1 MADGN
6 DPRNVRFPLR
16 RTSDDSAPPPAPAPK
31 PEPRAWRPPSLE
43 SLGGSVGG
51 ALGDALKRLKPEKQE
66 PLELSGGMPPPEEQ
80 VPIRPRWRAATTPPP
95 PPPPPIQPGQSE
107 PLPAGGYTSNLPV
120 VLKKRSWLRYA
131 SWAIAG
137 LLILFFLA
145 VGWLALTAP
154 LSKSLQPPAPPSI
167 TLLSAEGKPIARRGA
182 VIAAPV
188 DATRLPAHVRNAFV
202 GIEDRRFYNHWG
214 VDPRGILRAFVHNV
228 TSDGG
233 SQGGS
238 TITQQ
243 LAKNAFLNS
252 QRTFGRKAQEV
263 LIAFWLE
270 AWLSKDEI
278 LSRYLSNVYFGD
290 NVYGLRAAARHYF
303 SVEPEQLSISQATLL
318 AGLVQAPS
326 RLAPTG
332 NLKGARERQKLV
344 IASMVD
350 AGLITQ
356 ARADSIRP
364 AVLNVTK
371 SEDDLPNGTYFA
383 DWVLPQ
389 ARDRAGGVGTEQ
401 TVQTTLELAAQQA
414 AERAA
419 RGAGLRKSQIAIVAM
434 HPDGRVIA
442 MVGGRN
448 YGESPFNRATQA
460 RRQPG
465 STFKLFVYLAALRGG
480 MTPDSIVDDSPVQI
494 GDWKPENSHGSY
506 AGQITLR
513 RAFAKSSNVVAARL
527 TQKFGVRA
535 VTQAARDLG
544 ISTPIGDDA
553 SIALGT
559 STVSLLELTAAY
571 ASVANGSYPVRP
583 QGLSE
588 DEAAS
593 DWLAK
598 RLAGPTRYNG
608 SQLDDL
614 RSMLGTVVE
623 EGTGRGAALPIESW
637 GKTGTTQDNR
647 DALFIGYAGGIVC
660 GVWLGNDDNSP
671 NPGLSG
677 SGLPARVWR
686 DFMTRAL
693 DLRIPPPEPTV
704 EPDGND
710 VTLDDV
716 LNGVGDFIEGT
727 GIETQVVPPGVDPD
741 EQGEAPVNARPIDD
755 RRPRRDRAPDAP
767 PPDRFR
773 PDDRRAEE
781 R

>member
-6 DPRNVRFPLR
+6 DSRNVRFPLR
-16 RTSDDSAPPPAPAPK
+16 RTNDDSALPPTPAPK
-31 PEPRAWRPPSLE
+31 PEPRAWRPPSIE
-43 SLGGSVGG
+43 SVGG
-51 ALGDALKRLKPEKQE
+51 ALGDALKRLKPETPPRKQE
-66 PLELSGGMPPPEEQ
+66 PLELSGGLPPPEEQ
-80 VPIRPRWRAATTPPP
+80 APIRPRWRAATPPP
-95 PPPPPIQPGQSE
+95 PPPPPPQQPGYGE

-120 VLKKRSWLRYA
+120 VLKKRNWLRYA

-137 LLILFFLA
+137 FIMLFFVA
-145 VGWLALTAP
+145 VAWLALTAP

-182 VIAAPV
+182 VIAQPV
-188 DATRLPAHVRNAFV
+188 DATKLPDYVRNAFV
-202 GIEDRRFYNHWG
+202 GIEDRRFYGHWG
-214 VDPRGILRAFVHNV
+214 VDPRGIMRAFVHNV
-228 TSDGG
+228 TSEGG

-290 NVYGLRAAARHYF
+290 NVYGLRAAAQHYF
-303 SVEPEQLSISQATLL
+303 SVEPENLSISQATLL

-350 AGLITQ
+350 AGLITK
-356 ARADSIRP
+356 ARADAIRP

-414 AERAA
+414 AERAV

-544 ISTPIGDDA
+544 ISTPIGNDA

-571 ASVANGSYPVRP
+571 ASVANGAYPVRP

-598 RLAGPTRYNG
+598 RLGGPTRYNG
-608 SQLDDL
+608 GQLDDL

-727 GIETQVVPPGVDPD
+727 GIQTQVVPDGVNPD

-773 PDDRRAEE
+773 PDDRRGEE